1 MTGFPSMFSPQ
12 AWTDGVIMINDNV
25 DRCFDDQNFL
35 SKRPKMTN
43 HAEKTAV
50 VEGDSSNGGRVGRGE
65 RLVATEE
72 SF

>member
-1 MTGFPSMFSPQ
+1 MT
-12 AWTDGVIMINDNV
+12 NDNLGQ
-25 DRCFDDQNFL
+25 CFDDQNFL
-35 SKRPKMTN
+35 SKKMTN

>member
-35 SKRPKMTN
+35 SKKMTN

-50 VEGDSSNGGRVGRGE
+50 VEGDSSNSGRVGRGE

-72 SF
+72 GF

>member
-1 MTGFPSMFSPQ
+1 MT
-12 AWTDGVIMINDNV
+12 NDNLGH
-25 DRCFDDQNFL
+25 CFDDQNFL
-35 SKRPKMTN
+35 SKMMTN

-72 SF
+72 GFF

>member
-1 MTGFPSMFSPQ
+1 MFSPQ

-25 DRCFDDQNFL
+25 DRCFDDQN
-35 SKRPKMTN
+35 KKMTN

>member
-25 DRCFDDQNFL
+25 DHCIDDQNVL
-35 SKRPKMTN
+35 SKMMTN

-50 VEGDSSNGGRVGRGE
+50 VEGDSSNGGRVGR
-65 RLVATEE
+65 
-72 SF
+72 